1 MYEFSTGNWK
11 THKNISIIP
20 GLSYIRNLANELLN
34 FIITDYCHGYIIDI
48 KLPRAI
54 ATALRIPQNDPQRQQ
69 IRVLK
74 KLLEESPVYRIWSAL
89 HV

>member
-1 MYEFSTGNWK
+1 MAT
-11 THKNISIIP
+11 
-20 GLSYIRNLANELLN
+20 
-34 FIITDYCHGYIIDI
+34 IIDI

-74 KLLEESPVYRIWSAL
+74 KLLKKGPVHGIWSAL